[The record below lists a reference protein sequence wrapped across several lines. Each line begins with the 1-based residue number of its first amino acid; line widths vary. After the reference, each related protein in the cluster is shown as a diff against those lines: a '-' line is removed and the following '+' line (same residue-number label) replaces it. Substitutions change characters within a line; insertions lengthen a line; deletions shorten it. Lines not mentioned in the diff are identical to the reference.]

1 MVKKIKLRQPDRSGP
16 SEKTLLEIAEERG
29 LFAQAD
35 QKEKENEDANRKRA
49 LPKTATRVRV
59 RQEQDDE
66 DDDVLSPTAERVLE
80 TMLWTVSLAMLHF
93 TLDVLVQH
101 QFSIDQVQ
109 WPQVCI
115 RAVQALMGELPLLP
129 PPPPPPSLGIPHP
142 SGRDSHF
149 VARNGTLLLTVVAA
163 SVTSLRPALLPV
175 APACVQSANPA
186 RPSPALPVRLP
197 PGRLLRHE
205 PCCRLPSHPR
215 HKPPWLPGR
224 HEARTAAGLSLG
236 LVRHRAGPALGR
248 PQPCRSR
255 CFRVGGWIQHQVTN
269 DRKRLAAGQH
279 REEHA
284 CDRCVDVAEH
294 SSRLVGAVAP
304 PVSHMALFGLGGPDR
319 CGGELNPKLGANGCS
334 RQDRSPPSP
343 A

>member
-66 DDDVLSPTAERVLE
+66 DDNVLSPTAERVLE

-115 RAVQALMGELPLLP
+115 RAVQALMGELPLLLLWESP
-129 PPPPPPSLGIPHP
+129 ILLVAIATSSHEMGPS
-142 SGRDSHF
+142 
-149 VARNGTLLLTVVAA
+149 
-163 SVTSLRPALLPV
+163 
-175 APACVQSANPA
+175 C
-186 RPSPALPVRLP
+186 
-197 PGRLLRHE
+197 
-205 PCCRLPSHPR
+205 
-215 HKPPWLPGR
+215 
-224 HEARTAAGLSLG
+224 
-236 LVRHRAGPALGR
+236 
-248 PQPCRSR
+248 
-255 CFRVGGWIQHQVTN
+255 
-269 DRKRLAAGQH
+269 
-279 REEHA
+279 
-284 CDRCVDVAEH
+284 
-294 SSRLVGAVAP
+294 
-304 PVSHMALFGLGGPDR
+304 
-319 CGGELNPKLGANGCS
+319 
-334 RQDRSPPSP
+334 
-343 A
+343 